1 MPQDPRA
8 RSEFEVAQE
17 IKALLE
23 AVPVEKREMVLRW
36 AREAVGLPIQTVLG
50 HAQQLSTQELKKAP
64 VEGSGSVGLA
74 PRQTTLRDFVAEK
87 QPKSDVQFA
96 VVVAYYYRFELPPAA
111 QRPAISGEDLQE
123 ATRLAGR
130 ARFKKPL
137 VPLNN
142 AVGLGY
148 LDRGEERG
156 QFRINSVGEN
166 LVAMTLSSSSET
178 TPPSG
183 GRAGRARNVRKRPTT
198 VKAPR
203 GKTR

>member
-1 MPQDPRA
+1 MSQDPKA

-17 IKALLE
+17 IKTLLE
-23 AVPVEKREMVLRW
+23 AVPIEKREMVLRW

-50 HAQQLSTQELKKAP
+50 HAQQLSQEPKRAP
-64 VEGSGSVGLA
+64 IEPSGSVALA
-74 PRQTTLRDFVAEK
+74 PRQTTLPDFVSEK

-96 VVVAYYYRFELPPAA
+96 VVVAYYYRFELTPAS
-111 QRPAISGEDLQE
+111 QRAAISGEDLQE

-130 ARFKKPL
+130 ARFKNPL

-148 LDRGEERG
+148 LDRGDERG

-166 LVAMTLSSSSET
+166 LVAMTLSSSRDT
-178 TPPSG
+178 TSPSG
-183 GRAGRARNVRKRPTT
+183 RRAGKARNGRRRPTT
-198 VKAPR
+198 VKTPR
-203 GKTR
+203 GKKR